1 LTQKGATVLRRTE
14 APFDAGALGWVQ
26 TREKAMAKILV
37 VDDDAAVRTTLEQI
51 LEDAGYDVITARDGV
66 RGMSAFS
73 NLQPDVIVMDIVMP
87 EQNGIETIVEMRK
100 AAPDA
105 KIIAISGGGRIGN
118 IDVLR
123 IAKHLGAVSVI
134 AKPFDPSELLDC
146 VAACLGAGNPP
157 AAPSDETPR

>member
-1 LTQKGATVLRRTE
+1 
-14 APFDAGALGWVQ
+14 
-26 TREKAMAKILV
+26 M

-66 RGMSAFS
+66 RGVSAFS

-100 AAPDA
+100 PAPDA

-118 IDVLR
+118 IDVLS
-123 IAKHLGAVSVI
+123 IAQHRGDVSVI
-134 AKPFDPSELLDC
+134 AKPFDPSELLNC
-146 VAACLGAGNPP
+146 VAPCLGAGAPP
-157 AAPSDETPR
+157 AAPGDETPRPWPQARASPTPVRGRDGTVSTCRDPP